1 MEVMLMREFGW
12 TPQQIDTMAEEDVV
26 RISRILSLMRREL
39 DVHR

>member
-1 MEVMLMREFGW
+1 MREFGW
-12 TPQQIDTMAEEDVV
+12 TPQQIDTMPEEDVV